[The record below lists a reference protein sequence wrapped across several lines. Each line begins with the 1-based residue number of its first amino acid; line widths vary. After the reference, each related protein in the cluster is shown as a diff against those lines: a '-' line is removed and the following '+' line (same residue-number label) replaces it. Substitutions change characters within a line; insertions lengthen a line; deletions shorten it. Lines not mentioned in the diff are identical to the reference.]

1 MKQRS
6 NALAVQAAR
15 NIQPT
20 RLPNVTS
27 DSPRMLLVDV
37 SKPMRRLLV
46 KMLKKSSPDIIVGVA
61 GSVAEAVRIFY
72 VLRPK
77 TVLLSLDLPDGSG
90 LEILR
95 HAMALDPYCMI
106 IVLAG
111 RADSK
116 TRLECFEEGADFVF
130 EKSIALER
138 AIETAGRASRRQFAR
153 TPRRPAPRRA
163 FSEDFVLANKSGLHA
178 LPAARLVKLVGR
190 CHAAVEIAYGDRKA
204 NGKDMMEVMALG
216 AECGA
221 RITVT
226 AAGNDAAQALAGI
239 RSLVAKNFHDDAL
252 PAGRKGVPP
261 RCPRPKPGAH
271 A

>member
-1 MKQRS
+1 MKQKL
-6 NALAVQAAR
+6 NALAVPAAR
-15 NIQPT
+15 
-20 RLPNVTS
+20 LPDVNS
-27 DSPRMLLVDV
+27 DTPRMLLVDV

-61 GSVAEAVRIFY
+61 GSVAEAVRIFDA
-72 VLRPK
+72 LRPK

-116 TRLECFEEGADFVF
+116 NRLECFEEGADFVF
-130 EKSIALER
+130 DKSMALER

-153 TPRRPAPRRA
+153 IPRRPAPKRA
-163 FSEDFVLANKSGLHA
+163 FSEDFVLANKSGLHV
-178 LPAARLVKLVGR
+178 LPAARLVQLAGR
-190 CHAAVEIAYGDRKA
+190 YRAAVEIAYGDRKA

-226 AAGNDAAQALAGI
+226 AAGSDGAQALAGI
-239 RSLVAKNFHDDAL
+239 RSLVAKNFHDDVL
-252 PAGRKGVPP
+252 PAARKGIPT
-261 RCPRPKPGAH
+261 RHPRPKPGAH